1 MSAYLFAL
9 MHPKRVA
16 RVITLGIPY
25 MEPGCA
31 EADFGRFDVQT
42 VIRNIYVLF
51 SGSKLPIA
59 GDDQER
65 YTHQLSFQ
73 TGSLRKISMS
83 NLSCMKIR
91 DLKVTVPALL
101 VLGRK
106 DYFLKLPGTEDYI
119 NSPLLKESVPDLE
132 IVFMREGSHFVQEQF
147 PEEINRLP
155 QEAY

>member
-1 MSAYLFAL
+1 LKAS
-9 MHPKRVA
+9 VT
-16 RVITLGIPY
+16 VQ
-25 MEPGCA
+25 EPGCA

-91 DLKVTVPALL
+91 GSGFLSTKDLKVTVPALL
-101 VLGRK
+101 VVGRK